1 MVRCWIGLCD
11 VVGYTT
17 TFECYVIRVILGWWD
32 YLFTPCIAPCIIASF
47 TDPIMLLKVAW
58 IDVIKGQ
65 WLLTNSTNV
74 GHIHLLDI
82 ANNYCRYS

>member
-1 MVRCWIGLCD
+1 MSGTFIGFHYMVR
-11 VVGYTT
+11 YTT
-17 TFECYVIRVILGWWD
+17 TFECHVIGVILWWGD

-47 TDPIMLLKVAW
+47 TYPIMLLEVAW
-58 IDVIKGQ
+58 INVIKGQ